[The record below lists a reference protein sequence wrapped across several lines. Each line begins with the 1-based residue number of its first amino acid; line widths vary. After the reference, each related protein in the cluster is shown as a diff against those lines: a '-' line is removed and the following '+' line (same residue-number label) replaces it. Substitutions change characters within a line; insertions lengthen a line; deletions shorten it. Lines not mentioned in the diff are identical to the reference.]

1 MNEEVQALF
10 FSAFLRIKD
19 HEKGGKK
26 AWQSR
31 KHQSRKGKSQR
42 TGDGGEYSALFP
54 VARRCGA
61 ASSLFS
67 TEYTEGDSE
76 VIGSGLAVRDVN
88 FEVIGSGLPARD
100 VNFEVRGL
108 SPIFTSK

>member
-1 MNEEVQALF
+1 MQALF

-19 HEKGGKK
+19 HENGGKE

-31 KHQSRKGKSQR
+31 KHQSRKGKGQR
-42 TGDGGEYSALFP
+42 TGDGGKDTALFP
-54 VARRCGA
+54 VARRCGV

-67 TEYTEGDSE
+67 AECTEGDSA
-76 VIGSGLAVRDVN
+76 VPVSVSTACDVDSKMTGSGLT
-88 FEVIGSGLPARD
+88 ARD

>member
-1 MNEEVQALF
+1 MQALF

-19 HEKGGKK
+19 HENGGKE

-42 TGDGGEYSALFP
+42 TGDGGKDTALFP
-54 VARRCGA
+54 VARRCGV

-67 TEYTEGDSE
+67 TEYTERDFA
-76 VIGSGLAVRDVN
+76 VIGLGLPAREVN
-88 FEVIGSGLPARD
+88 FAVIGSGLPARD

>member
-1 MNEEVQALF
+1 MNKEVQALF
-10 FSAFLRIKD
+10 FSAFLCIKN
-19 HEKGGKK
+19 HEKSGKK
-26 AWQSR
+26 AWKSR
-31 KHQSRKGKSQR
+31 KHQRRKGKGQR

-54 VARRCGA
+54 VARRCGV

-67 TEYTEGDSE
+67 TEYTERDFA
-76 VIGSGLAVRDVN
+76 VIGLGLPARDVN
-88 FEVIGSGLPARD
+88 FAVIGSGLPARD